1 MEYNQDNIEF
11 LKKHFGEQCDKQSV
25 YMEANLTLLKLCQQ
39 NLNWYNET
47 IVCSIILKCIMAL
60 AAADIIL
67 TKCLLDGYLV
77 ESECLLAISDSFALL
92 KLIKVQSVPTQCKPN
107 VFTKAYAKNDK
118 IDYNTLVPKRRQ
130 KSISM

>member
-11 LKKHFGEQCDKQSV
+11 LEKHVGEQCDKQSV
-25 YMEANLTLLKLCQQ
+25 YMEVNLTLLKLCQQ

-67 TKCLLDGYLV
+67 TKCLLDGWNLN
-77 ESECLLAISDSFALL
+77 
-92 KLIKVQSVPTQCKPN
+92 CKPN
-107 VFTKAYAKNDK
+107 VFTKAYAKNDT